1 MKFTVVLIVMFM
13 TDSEVEPLFIYL
25 GGFHEMP
32 LCVFYLLYYH
42 WFVLLLFHK
51 NYCVFCIL
59 IDLGSGLRSRRQ
71 QN

>member
-32 LCVFYLLYYH
+32 LCVFYLLYYY
-42 WFVLLLFHK
+42 WFVLLLFHR
-51 NYCVFCIL
+51 NYLRIL
-59 IDLGSGLRSRRQ
+59 HTDLLSIIYIASFFS
-71 QN
+71 